1 MAFDDPPPSAEQ
13 QEEADRLHSLN
24 RARAILATYYIVL
37 PFILVYLLFKIFPPQ
52 PWFPP
57 DWRSVQMVFF
67 VPRLNIWTTLEER
80 LILLVVVGG
89 ALGSYIHTATSYADF
104 RGNRQFG
111 PSWLL
116 WYLLRPFIGTALA
129 LVVYFAIR
137 GGLLSIILSGSE
149 ANDATKINP
158 FGIAAIASLTGMFS
172 KQAADKL
179 AEVFTTLFKSQG
191 DQSRRDPLAPAP
203 APTIEEVD
211 PPQGPPAGG
220 TPVTIKGTGFAS
232 GATVVFAENAATDIV
247 FVNATTLTLKTPSG
261 TGVVDVVVTNPDAQ
275 KATAKQAFAYT
286 AVDTAAAGAEAPV
299 DGEETGDE
307 DAIDGCDVKLEAD
320 TPDEALPITE
330 GGVK

>member
-1 MAFDDPPPSAEQ
+1 MTTADKLPSTEQ
-13 QEEADRLHSLN
+13 QEKAVREQSLH
-24 RARAILATYYIVL
+24 RAYSILAPFYIVL
-37 PFILVYLLFKIFPPQ
+37 PFVLVYLLFKIFPPQ
-52 PWFPP
+52 PWYPP

-67 VPRLNIWTTLEER
+67 TEKLNIWTTLEER
-80 LILLVVVGG
+80 LILLVVVAG

-104 RGNRQFG
+104 RGNRQFE
-111 PSWLL
+111 PSWML

-137 GGLLSIILSGSE
+137 GGMLSIILNGSE

-191 DQSRRDPLAPAP
+191 DQSRRDPLAKTP
-203 APTIEEVD
+203 APTITEVD
-211 PPQGPPAGG
+211 PPQGPLAGG
-220 TPVTIKGTGFAS
+220 TAVTIKGTGFAS
-232 GATVVFAENAATDIV
+232 GATVVFADKAATDVV
-247 FVNATTLTLKTPSG
+247 FVNGTALTVKTPSG
-261 TGVVDVVVTNPDAQ
+261 SGVVDVVVTNPDRQ
-275 KATAKQAFAYT
+275 KATAEKAFTYSAL
-286 AVDTAAAGAEAPV
+286 DAAADGTEAPV
-299 DGEETGDE
+299 HGEGGDE
-307 DAIDGCDVKLEAD
+307 DFVDGCDVEFEAD